1 MVKYSSDID
10 KVVLRK
16 LRSNFSKVNLIAVL
30 RSSGSL
36 VGNGLVN
43 VSGVRLSSLYWPRRS
58 VMLKRN
64 PVFAVSDFAIRTL
77 IDK

>member
-30 RSSGSL
+30 RSSDSL

-43 VSGVRLSSLYWPRRS
+43 VSGVRFCVVVLASSKCDVETES
-58 VMLKRN
+58 G
-64 PVFAVSDFAIRTL
+64 FCGE
-77 IDK
+77 

>member
-1 MVKYSSDID
+1 MKYSSDID

-16 LRSNFSKVNLIAVL
+16 LRSNFSKVKLIAVL

-43 VSGVRLSSLYWPRRS
+43 VSGVRLSSLYVAS
-58 VMLKRN
+58 SKCDVETESGLCGE
-64 PVFAVSDFAIRTL
+64 
-77 IDK
+77 

>member
-1 MVKYSSDID
+1 VVKYSSDID

-43 VSGVRLSSLYWPRRS
+43 VSGVRFFVVVLASSKCDVETES
-58 VMLKRN
+58 G
-64 PVFAVSDFAIRTL
+64 FCGE
-77 IDK
+77 

>member
-43 VSGVRLSSLYWPRRS
+43 VQECVYRRCTGL
-58 VMLKRN
+58 VE
-64 PVFAVSDFAIRTL
+64 V
-77 IDK
+77 